1 MKMPKLVVGYLLDDE
16 MFAKSFTI
24 PESLAWVKWLA
35 NEELAQFFGELLELM
50 LLISEDKEDS
60 ETLQTFLD
68 FWREIALSWREIA
81 LDGEDSEIFEEDS
94 ETSPTVVT
102 DWNVDALEATLKGQ
116 EPVSLLS
123 SLAGFIGKAMISSE
137 RDVLGDILEG
147 EQELDSPW
155 IDIIEDQHERDPL
168 FPNIYREP
176 EIADVTEQE
185 RDDYLT
191 LSIAALRL
199 PTRAHN
205 CLERANIYTLC
216 TLVEKTEEE
225 LLLIS
230 NFGMGSLQK
239 VKAGL
244 APMGLYL
251 GMDLDDEDD
260 EETSF

>member
-1 MKMPKLVVGYLLDDE
+1 MKEAKLVVGYLIEDE
-16 MFAKSFTI
+16 MLVKSVKI
-24 PESLAWVKWLA
+24 SKPLDWISSLVV
-35 NEELAQFFGELLELM
+35 EELVPFFEELLELIAQ
-50 LLISEDKEDS
+50 ISEGKEDS
-60 ETLQTFLD
+60 ETLRTFLD
-68 FWREIALSWREIA
+68 HWRE
-81 LDGEDSEIFEEDS
+81 
-94 ETSPTVVT
+94 T
-102 DWNVDALEATLKGQ
+102 ALESEDYARIW
-116 EPVSLLS
+116 ESLPPLLQRVLLHPES
-123 SLAGFIGKAMISSE
+123 
-137 RDVLGDILEG
+137 DVLASMTEA

-155 IDIIEDQHERDPL
+155 IDIVDVQGERDPL
-168 FPNIYREP
+168 FPNIYMEP

-205 CLERANIYTLC
+205 CLERENIYTLRA
-216 TLVEKTEEE
+216 LVEKTESE

-251 GMDLDDEDD
+251 GMDLDPEEIDEDED
-260 EETSF
+260 YD

>member
-1 MKMPKLVVGYLLDDE
+1 MKDAKLVVGYLVDDE
-16 MFAKSFTI
+16 LLVKSVPI
-24 PESLAWVKWLA
+24 PKPHDWLKWLPV
-35 NEELAQFFGELLELM
+35 EDLVVFFQELLQVITH
-50 LLISEDKEDS
+50 ISEGKEDS
-60 ETLQTFLD
+60 ETLRTFLD
-68 FWREIALSWREIA
+68 RWCEAA
-81 LDGEDSEIFEEDS
+81 SES
-94 ETSPTVVT
+94 EHYARIWESLPPS
-102 DWNVDALEATLKGQ
+102 LQRTLLN
-116 EPVSLLS
+116 P
-123 SLAGFIGKAMISSE
+123 E
-137 RDVLGDILEG
+137 RDVLADITEG

-155 IDIIEDQHERDPL
+155 IDIIEAQHERDPL

-205 CLERANIYTLC
+205 CLERANIYTLR
-216 TLVEKTEEE
+216 TLVEKTEKE

-251 GMDLDDEDD
+251 GMDLDPEELDEDED
-260 EETSF
+260 YD